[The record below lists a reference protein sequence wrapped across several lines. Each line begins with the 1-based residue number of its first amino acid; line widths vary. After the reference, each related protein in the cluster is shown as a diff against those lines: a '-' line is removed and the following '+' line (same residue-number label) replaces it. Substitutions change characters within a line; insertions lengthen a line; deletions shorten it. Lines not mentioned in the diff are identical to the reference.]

1 MSKKRNRR
9 RKKSRGVFFL
19 KPFRKGFKKNFKKK
33 IIRNY
38 SDEKH
43 DFETLLE
50 RYSLSRNFPQKLEQ
64 EAKIIY
70 QNYQKTKDKIFQKRV
85 DLRQKYIITIDGQY
99 AKDFDDAISVEETKN
114 GYLLGVHIADVS
126 FFINEKTALEKEA
139 YLRGNSFYLLDKVL
153 PMLPE
158 KISNVLCS
166 LQQDEERL
174 TLSCFMEISKQGD
187 LIDYRFERSVIKSH
201 QRYTYGEVEEIINQ
215 LSLAIKKSLSKQQ
228 QNFFSSAWQLAKALR
243 QKRTEE
249 GSILFQSR
257 EFECSLKD
265 NQVFSVKQ
273 KQNLNSENLIEEFM
287 LIANQCAAKFL
298 KKNKVNTLFRIHPK
312 ASEKKIIFFK
322 KMVIDQKLTFDSKKP
337 SKLKNKYQFFLE
349 QIFTKNFKKNFD
361 KNFDKNS
368 AQHGDFLP
376 SIYHSLLLNSMTKAE
391 YSISSSIH
399 YGLGFKDYCHFT
411 SPIRRYPD
419 LIVHRGIVSI
429 LEGRDFKKTSR
440 KEATWLSSRETHAVS
455 CEREY
460 FKLKVLRYLKKK
472 YLKKNFSDTPMTV
485 CIKMIYPDA
494 VFVEDIFYGV
504 YGELQ
509 GDFHNYIFDTTRY
522 LDQNDKVVYQ
532 LGMVLKVFIKE
543 IDLVNLKIV
552 YQLDLNFTKKN
563 NF

>member
-1 MSKKRNRR
+1 MAKKRNRR
-9 RKKSRGVFFL
+9 RKNSRGNKFF
-19 KPFRKGFKKNFKKK
+19 KSFKKNFKKK

-38 SDEKH
+38 CDEKH

-50 RYSLSRNFPQKLEQ
+50 RYSLSKNFPQKLEQ

-85 DLRQKYIITIDGQY
+85 DLRKKYIITIDGQY

-114 GYLLGVHIADVS
+114 GFLLGVHIADVS
-126 FFINEKTALEKEA
+126 FFINEKTALDKEA

-158 KISNVLCS
+158 KISNILCS

-174 TLSCFMEISKQGD
+174 TVSCFIEISKQGD

-201 QRYTYGEVEEIINQ
+201 QRYTYDEVEEIINQ
-215 LSLAIKKSLSKQQ
+215 KPTKKPLSKQQ
-228 QNFFSSAWQLAKALR
+228 QKFFSSAWHLAKTLR

-265 NQVFSVKQ
+265 EQVYSVKQ

-298 KKNKVNTLFRIHPK
+298 KKNKVSTLFRIHPK

-322 KMVIDQKLTFDSKKP
+322 KMVMDQKITFDSKKT

-349 QIFTKNFKKNFD
+349 QIFNKNFKQTSKKNQPN
-361 KNFDKNS
+361 KNNY
-368 AQHGDFLP
+368 QNGDFLP

-419 LIVHRGIVSI
+419 LIVHRGIVSV

-472 YLKKNFSDTPMTV
+472 YLQKNFSTTLMTV

-494 VFVEDIFYGV
+494 VFVEDLFFGV
-504 YGELQ
+504 YGELHA
-509 GDFHNYIFDTTRY
+509 DFHHYIFDTTRY

-552 YQLDLNFTKKN
+552 YELEQN
-563 NF
+563 